1 MLYLNMN
8 PIKQKFYIPG
18 IFSEKLNIKIY
29 YSKVITIF
37 CIMLTLSIIC
47 GFVVDLVIKFT
58 ELKTKVEH
66 TLIEINS
73 VIALLS
79 GSYTSMLES
88 YVKLQ
93 KKINFMLDKGD
104 YMYNVSKQQQNLFV
118 KVCETTSSY
127 PDLYQMY
134 CN

>member
-37 CIMLTLSIIC
+37 FIMLILSIIC

-58 ELKTKVEH
+58 ELKSKVEH

-73 VIALLS
+73 IIALLS
-79 GSYTSMLES
+79 GSYTSMLDS

-118 KVCETTSSY
+118 KVCESTSLY
-127 PDLYQMY
+127 PDLYQVY